1 MSKNLL
7 KIAVVQMKVTHNKKL
22 NVQVARNFIK
32 QAAQDKK
39 ADLVILPE
47 CFNSPYGTQYF
58 KEYSELEKDSWTIKQ
73 IQEQI
78 SETPCTVIAGSIPE
92 KSNTD
97 AEKCYNTSFTIDK
110 DGQVIAKHR
119 KVHLFDIDVPGKIKF
134 QESETLNPGNEIT
147 TFKTKNLPNANI
159 GVGICYDIRFP
170 ELALSMRHKHQTNLL
185 VYPGAF
191 NMTTGPAHWELLA
204 RARAVDTQ
212 SFVVVASPARVQSE
226 KDYVAYGHS
235 SVFSPWADC
244 VGKLEDGEGM
254 LVVDVD
260 MDRVEEVRSSVPT
273 RDQRRLDVYD
283 L

>member
-1 MSKNLL
+1 MAKNLF
-7 KIAVVQMKVTHNKKL
+7 KIAVVQMKVGHDKIL
-22 NVQVARNFIK
+22 NVQTARNFIK
-32 QAAQDKK
+32 QATAKK
-39 ADLVILPE
+39 AELVILPE

-58 KEYSELEKDSWTIKQ
+58 KEYSELEKDSWTLQQ

-78 SETPCTVIAGSIPE
+78 KETPCTVIAGSIPE
-92 KSNTD
+92 KSNSD
-97 AEKCYNTSFTIDK
+97 ADKCYNTCFTLDK
-110 DGQVIAKHR
+110 NGEVIAKHR

-134 QESETLNPGNEIT
+134 QESETLNPGNAIT
-147 TFKTKNLPNANI
+147 TFKTDKANI
-159 GVGICYDIRFP
+159 GLGICYDIRFP
-170 ELALSMRHKHQTNLL
+170 ELALTMRHKHQTDLL

-212 SFVVVASPARVQSE
+212 SFVVVASPARVESG

-244 VGKLEDGEGM
+244 VGKLEADEGL
-254 LVVDVD
+254 LVVDLD
-260 MDRVEEVRSSVPT
+260 MNRVEEVRSSVPT

-283 L
+283 V